1 MTTSIHFFDI
11 SVYQLNL
18 FSFMLG
24 VTWAFFNQGLFGKRI
39 GYYVF
44 LYFASLAAWYGMLY
58 YFSNTPDWY
67 SQFQELMKTPIN
79 LNPQ

>member
-1 MTTSIHFFDI
+1 MTHTLHFFDI
-11 SVYQLNL
+11 SVYSLNL

-44 LYFASLAAWYGMLY
+44 LYFASLAAWYALLY
-58 YFSNTPDWY
+58 YTSGNPNWFD
-67 SQFQELMKTPIN
+67 ELMKTPIN
-79 LNPQ
+79 LNTQ